1 MCNRKQPP
9 PPWHPINW
17 GKPSGQ
23 CFNLDRAV
31 SISKRRTLAA
41 WQHGQRRR
49 ATSWANQW
57 HIWRQKRERDGENK
71 KGKTKCSLWN
81 IPPKQLDHLNLQA
94 SVIQLLGG
102 SKSVHNKVLYSGNR
116 MTPSVIPAHVW
127 HELKVKSIAKSNIS
141 ELNLS
146 F

>member
-1 MCNRKQPP
+1 MTHFKA
-9 PPWHPINW
+9 
-17 GKPSGQ
+17 K
-23 CFNLDRAV
+23 
-31 SISKRRTLAA
+31 K
-41 WQHGQRRR
+41 
-49 ATSWANQW
+49 
-57 HIWRQKRERDGENK
+57 KKERDGGK
-71 KGKTKCSLWN
+71 KRKGKTKCSLWN

-102 SKSVHNKVLYSGNR
+102 SKSVHNKVLYSENR